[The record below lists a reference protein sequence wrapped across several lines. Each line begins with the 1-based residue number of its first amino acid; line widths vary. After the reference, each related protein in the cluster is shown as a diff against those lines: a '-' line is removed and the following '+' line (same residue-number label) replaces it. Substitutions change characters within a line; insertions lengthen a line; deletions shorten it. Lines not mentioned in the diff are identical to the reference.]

1 MKKTVKVA
9 SLVLISVFV
18 LVSLMGC
25 SKKENA
31 SVSTETTTKTAK
43 PTKKYDLI
51 MGTAGTSGTYY
62 VVGAAMG
69 ASVNKNSDK
78 VNVIVQPTKGSI
90 ENLNLANT
98 DDIQL
103 GFSNSDGV
111 YWAATGTGNYA
122 KTGKLKIQAVMNLYR
137 SQGQMVALKNS
148 GIKTFGDL
156 KGKKVNLGP
165 SGQTVVEISK
175 TVLRAYG
182 IDPEKDITPLYL
194 AVDEGL
200 SKLKDGEIDAS
211 FFSAAYPAAGVVN
224 IASTTDIRL
233 VDIDDEILKKIC
245 ADNPFYSYGIIPAN
259 TYNGQIEDCRVVEM
273 ITELFASSAA
283 PEDAIY
289 EFVKQALETQPQYV
303 TAHVSIKEITPQ
315 FASQC
320 VTELHPGALKY
331 YKEKGLR

>member
-1 MKKTVKVA
+1 MKKIRNIGGIILTFTIFMTFFSIGCVKKTQGIV
-9 SLVLISVFV
+9 
-18 LVSLMGC
+18 
-25 SKKENA
+25 
-31 SVSTETTTKTAK
+31 TKTEK
-43 PTKKYDLI
+43 SSNKEEHYDLI

-69 ASVNKNSDK
+69 ASVNKNSNK

-98 DDIQL
+98 NDIQL

-111 YWAATGTGNYA
+111 YWAATGTGNYV
-122 KTGKLKIQAVMNLYR
+122 KTGKLNIKAVMNLYR
-137 SQGQMVALKNS
+137 SQGQMITRKGV
-148 GIKTFGDL
+148 GIKTYGDL
-156 KGKKVNLGP
+156 RGKKVNIGP

-175 TVLRAYG
+175 AVLRAYG
-182 IDPEKDITPLYL
+182 IDPEKDITPFYL

-211 FFSAAYPAAGVVN
+211 FFSAAAPTAGVVN
-224 IASTTDIRL
+224 IASTTAIQL
-233 VDIDDEILKKIC
+233 VDIDESILTKVC
-245 ADNPFYSYGIIPAN
+245 ETYPFYNNGLIPAG
-259 TYNGQIEDCRVVEM
+259 TYKGQDTDIRVIEMV
-273 ITELFASSAA
+273 TELFASSAVPDA
-283 PEDAIY
+283 AIY

-303 TAHVSIKEITPQ
+303 SAHVSIKEITPD

-331 YKEKGLR
+331 YKERGLR